1 MDPVERAQFLGS
13 QWKSFASFRRDKTL
27 TVSELMA
34 ALETKPRGFDLA
46 AKLVAVA
53 PEQGWLAI
61 GSQGQTWRLLA
72 TGPWPVVAI
81 HDGRADGRQ
90 VLRAGDSVCLRL
102 ADCSWSQAGEHLLE
116 VQLDRIELLSPAR
129 DEFTLAPDYWQSAQQ
144 WSQFL
149 TGVRRFFTLR
159 GCREVWT
166 PSLVKCP
173 GLEPT
178 LDPLPV
184 RVTNQSGQS
193 SQLFLPTSPELH
205 LKKLLAQGAGD
216 VFEIKECFRD
226 GEVTDHHQ
234 PEFWMLE
241 WYRAFADLSMI
252 ANDLQ
257 DLLRELH
264 QQGIFPSPAGPLR
277 QLTMAEVFQRCL
289 GFTLTPTTTRSELV
303 ALCEAIHLPTNPSDS
318 WDDVFHLLFIAKV
331 EPQLAEW
338 GPTLITHFPPSQR
351 ALARLTADGWAD
363 RFEFYWQGLE
373 IANAFNELNDPDEQL
388 ARCQADNQDRVRR
401 GKAELPI
408 DEDFIRA
415 LRAGMPPSAGVAL
428 GLERLLMAGLGL
440 TNIRK
445 LRAFAFNGGSSR

>member
-1 MDPVERAQFLGS
+1 MDPADRAQFLGS
-13 QWKSFASFRRDKTL
+13 QWKSFASFRRDETL

-34 ALETKPRGFDLA
+34 RLDSQPRSFVLA
-46 AKLVAVA
+46 AKIVAAA
-53 PEQGWLAI
+53 PERGWLVV
-61 GSQGQTWRLLA
+61 GCQGQTWRLVA
-72 TGPWPVVAI
+72 TGPWPLETL

-90 VLRAGDSVCLRL
+90 ILREGDSVCLHL
-102 ADCSWSQAGEHLLE
+102 AACNWSEATEHLLR
-116 VQLDRIELLSPAR
+116 VQIDRVQLLSPAQ
-129 DEFTLAPDYWQSAQQ
+129 DEFALAPDYWQFAQQ

-184 RVTNQSGQS
+184 QVTNPNGQIR
-193 SQLFLPTSPELH
+193 QFFLPTSPELH

-257 DLLRELH
+257 ELLADLY
-264 QQGIFPSPAGPLR
+264 QQGLFPSPAGPLR
-277 QLTMAEVFQRCL
+277 QMTMAEVFQRC
-289 GFTLTPTTTRSELV
+289 FDFSLTPTTTRSELA
-303 ALCEAIHLPTNPSDS
+303 ALCEAIQLPTNASDS

-331 EPQLAEW
+331 EPQLPGW
-338 GPTLITHFPPSQR
+338 GPILITHFPPSQR
-351 ALARLTADGWAD
+351 ALARLTEDGWAD

-373 IANAFNELNDPDEQL
+373 IANAFNELNDPEEQL
-388 ARCQADNQDRVRR
+388 ARCQADNQDRLRR
-401 GKAELPI
+401 GKAALPI
-408 DEDFIRA
+408 DEDFIQA

-428 GLERLLMAGLGL
+428 GLERLFMAALGL

-445 LRAFAFNGGSSR
+445 LRAFSF